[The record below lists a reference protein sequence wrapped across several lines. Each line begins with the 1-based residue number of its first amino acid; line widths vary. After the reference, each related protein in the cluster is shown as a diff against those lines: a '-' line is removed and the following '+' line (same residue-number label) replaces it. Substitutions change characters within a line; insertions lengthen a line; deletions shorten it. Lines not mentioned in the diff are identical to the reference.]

1 MRLAPDLAPAWSN
14 AVTLTHPSTLLAL
27 AAAILLSAPLAASE
41 PVDDPV
47 GFGAQQRIP
56 ATLTLNKSDD
66 GRNARMKPVYDH
78 YRPKVVFG
86 GREVICA
93 VRIPRALRSIAPGE
107 SGDVHLEC
115 KDPVTVARAGT
126 RLVVREGKDV
136 GHVDIHL
143 PPAPVA
149 TP

>member
-1 MRLAPDLAPAWSN
+1 MTPTHPN
-14 AVTLTHPSTLLAL
+14 AVLAL
-27 AAAILLSAPLAASE
+27 AAALLLSAPLAASA

-47 GFGAQQRIP
+47 GFAAQQRIP

-143 PPAPVA
+143 PPAPGA